1 MKEKK
6 KGMRK
11 KREERE
17 KKRVLC
23 VFGDWER
30 VDE

>member
-11 KREERE
+11 KRGER
-17 KKRVLC
+17 KKKSFVC